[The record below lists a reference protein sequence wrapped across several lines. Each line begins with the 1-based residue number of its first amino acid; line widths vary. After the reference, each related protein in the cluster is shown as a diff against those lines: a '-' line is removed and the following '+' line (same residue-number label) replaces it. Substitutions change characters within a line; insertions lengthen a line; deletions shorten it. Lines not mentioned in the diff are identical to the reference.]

1 MTISKKDQER
11 LIDAISDNIGR
22 TISILVLINVM
33 RVIVTGGTV
42 DAPEMLTMVKDSVK
56 RTLSR
61 YQITEKPN

>member
-11 LIDAISDNIGR
+11 LIDSISASIGK
-22 TISILVLINVM
+22 TVAALALLDVLKITMGGGSVNAEEVVGM
-33 RVIVTGGTV
+33 VT
-42 DAPEMLTMVKDSVK
+42 DHIR